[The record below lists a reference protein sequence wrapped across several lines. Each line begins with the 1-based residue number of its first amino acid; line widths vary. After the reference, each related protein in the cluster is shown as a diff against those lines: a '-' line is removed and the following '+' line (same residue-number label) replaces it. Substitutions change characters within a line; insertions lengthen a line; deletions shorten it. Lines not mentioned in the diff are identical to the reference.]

1 MATKIRGISIEISGD
16 TTGLTQSLKGVNGQ
30 IAGTQKQLRDVE
42 RLLKL
47 DPTNTELLAQKQK
60 LLSQAVNE
68 TRDKLEKVK
77 DMEALA
83 NKEFAAGKIGEEQY
97 DAIKREVAAT
107 TTQLE
112 SLEKRASESNATLGK
127 VSASLGDVSSKA
139 ESVAEA
145 TKGMSTAA
153 TLLLGAAAAAAG
165 KVISA
170 FADTEQLE
178 GGIETLFKDSA
189 ATVEKYAN
197 QAYKSAGLSANAY
210 METVTGFSASLISS
224 LGGNTA
230 QAAEYANMAITDM
243 SDNANKM
250 GTDMSSI
257 QYAYQGF
264 AKQTYTM
271 LDNLKL
277 GYGGTKQ
284 EMERLLADAGRI
296 SGFKF
301 DISSYAD
308 VVQAIHIM
316 QESMGIAGTTAKEAE
331 ETISGSVN
339 AAKSAIGNLV
349 AGLGDSS
356 ADIDELIQN
365 VVESVGTAAQNIIP
379 VLKTMMDNLPDGI
392 KIALGIAAIVA
403 VISPLA
409 SLIANVTGAVSGLI
423 TIAPKIA
430 GLLASINPG
439 IALTVAAMGALV
451 LLAAK
456 LAGAWDDMSGMEKVI
471 SVLGLVTAAA
481 LTAAIALGA
490 FQSAAT
496 MGVAAVGIV
505 AGVTAVLASI
515 SMAEKRAKQMSSSA
529 TVPAFANGGSLT
541 YGSAVVGEAGAELL
555 SVNNGRAT
563 VRPLSGPA
571 AAAVNNRP
579 VGGTQ
584 NVTIEFTGSLA
595 QLGRVLQPVI
605 KAESNRVG
613 PSLVR

>member
-1 MATKIRGISIEISGD
+1 MATKIRGISIKISGD

-60 LLSQAVNE
+60 LLSQAVNQTSE
-68 TRDKLEKVK
+68 KLEQVK
-77 DMEALA
+77 KMEALA

-107 TTQLE
+107 ATQLE

-165 KVISA
+165 KVVSA
-170 FADTEQLE
+170 FADTEQLK

-197 QAYKSAGLSANAY
+197 QAYKSAGLSASAY
-210 METVTGFSASLISS
+210 MATVTGFSASLISS

-250 GTDMSSI
+250 GTDIGSI

-308 VVQAIHIM
+308 VVQAIHVM

-365 VVESVGTAAQNIIP
+365 VVGSVGTAAQNIIP

-409 SLIANVTGAVSGLI
+409 SLIANVTVAVSGLI
-423 TIAPKIA
+423 AIAPKIA

-451 LLAAK
+451 FLAAK
-456 LAGAWDDMSGMEKVI
+456 IAGAWDDMSSMEKVI

-481 LTAAIALGA
+481 LTAAVALGA

-505 AGVTAVLASI
+505 AGVAAVIASI
-515 SMAEKRAKQMSSSA
+515 ESAKSRAKSMSQ

-541 YGSAVVGEAGAELL
+541 SGSAVVGEAGAELL

-563 VRPLSGPA
+563 VRPLSSSA
-571 AAAVNNRP
+571 ASAGNNRP

-605 KAESNRVG
+605 RAEDNRVG
-613 PSLVR
+613 PSLAR

>member
-16 TTGLTQSLKGVNGQ
+16 TTGLTQSLKTVNAQ
-30 IAGTQKQLRDVE
+30 ISGTQKQLRDVE

-60 LLSQAVNE
+60 LLSQAVNQTSE
-68 TRDKLEKVK
+68 KLEQVK
-77 DMEALA
+77 KMEALA
-83 NKEFAAGKIGEEQY
+83 NEEFKAGKIGEEQY

-409 SLIANVTGAVSGLI
+409 SLIANVTAAVGGLI
-423 TIAPKIA
+423 TVVPKMTELFSTLGGKTVLI
-430 GLLASINPG
+430 
-439 IALTVAAMGALV
+439 VAAIGALV

-456 LAGAWDDMSGMEKVI
+456 LAGAWDDMSSMEKVI

-505 AGVTAVLASI
+505 AGVAAVIASI
-515 SMAEKRAKQMSSSA
+515 ESAKSRAKSMSQ

-541 YGSAVVGEAGAELL
+541 SGSAVVGEAGAELL
-555 SVNNGRAT
+555 TVSNGRAT
-563 VRPLSGPA
+563 VQPLSGPA
-571 AAAVNNRP
+571 AAGAVATP
-579 VGGTQ
+579 QAMKVG
-584 NVTIEFTGSLA
+584 IEFTGSLA
-595 QLGRVLQPVI
+595 QIGRVLRPVI
-605 KAESNRVG
+605 TVENDRVG

>member
-1 MATKIRGISIEISGD
+1 MATKIRGISIKISGD

-60 LLSQAVNE
+60 LLSQAVNQTSE
-68 TRDKLEKVK
+68 KLEQVK
-77 DMEALA
+77 KMEALA

-107 TTQLE
+107 ATQLE

-308 VVQAIHIM
+308 VVQAIHVM

-365 VVESVGTAAQNIIP
+365 VVDSVGTAAQNIIP

-409 SLIANVTGAVSGLI
+409 SLIANVTVAVSGLI

-456 LAGAWDDMSGMEKVI
+456 LAGAWDDMSGMEKAI
-471 SVLGLVTAAA
+471 STIGLVTAVA
-481 LTAAIALGA
+481 LTAAVALGA

-515 SMAEKRAKQMSSSA
+515 SMAEKRAKQMSSST
-529 TVPAFANGGSLT
+529 TVPAFSNGGSLT
-541 YGSAVVGEAGAELL
+541 SGSAVVGEAGAELL

-563 VRPLSGPA
+563 VRPLSGSA

-605 KAESNRVG
+605 RAEDNRVG